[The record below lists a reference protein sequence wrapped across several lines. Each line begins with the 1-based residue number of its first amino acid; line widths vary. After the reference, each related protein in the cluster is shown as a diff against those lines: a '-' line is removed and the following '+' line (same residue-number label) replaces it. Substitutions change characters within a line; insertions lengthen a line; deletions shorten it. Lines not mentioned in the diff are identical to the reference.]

1 MSELL
6 KKITEAQLEIQ
17 NAKFDATGQQGHRTF
32 PYATLGECL
41 DVVNAVLKPRG
52 LVIWFD
58 INDDQVCTVVTD
70 GNEEIRRSPFPVS
83 FTDDPR
89 ANGSEVTYAK
99 RYSLQA
105 AFGITSEDDDGEF
118 AQKVKEPTVEPETV
132 KPKTVKKI
140 SENNGKNSGK
150 PETVDYLMLAK
161 SKCMKILKEK
171 HSGNVED
178 AKAEFTKFQDEDGY
192 IETPEW
198 FEKKHKELLTEMR
211 AK

>member
-52 LVIWFD
+52 LVVWFD
-58 INDDQVCTVVTD
+58 ISDSQVCTVVTD
-70 GNEEIRRSPFPVS
+70 GKEEIRRSPFPVS

-105 AFGITSEDDDGEF
+105 AFGITSEDDDGEA
-118 AQKVKEPTVEPETV
+118 AQEKKKSTV
-132 KPKTVKKI
+132 KPESVQKRKENGRKNAQNRLKRTLMEYHGGNAEEAKK
-140 SENNGKNSGK
+140 
-150 PETVDYLMLAK
+150 AF
-161 SKCMKILKEK
+161 
-171 HSGNVED
+171 D
-178 AKAEFTKFQDEDGY
+178 ACWQEPGFQDTE
-192 IETPEW
+192 EW
-198 FEKKHKELLTEMR
+198 FERKSQELLTELR